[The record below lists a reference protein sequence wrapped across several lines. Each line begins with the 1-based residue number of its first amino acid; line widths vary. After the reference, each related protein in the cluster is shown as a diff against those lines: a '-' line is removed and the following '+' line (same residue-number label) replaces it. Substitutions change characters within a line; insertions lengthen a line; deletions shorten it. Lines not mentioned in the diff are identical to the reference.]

1 MLNILNTGNFLSTTG
16 FNLMTKIQGDME
28 AWIYDIYHTKNVY
41 FLPGYCTLR
50 QLLQSRV
57 LTKLI

>member
-1 MLNILNTGNFLSTTG
+1 
-16 FNLMTKIQGDME
+16 MTKIQGDIE
-28 AWIYDIYHTKNVY
+28 AWIYDMCHTKNVY

>member
-1 MLNILNTGNFLSTTG
+1 MLNILNTGTFISTTG
-16 FNLMTKIQGDME
+16 SNLMTKILGDME
-28 AWIYDIYHTKNVY
+28 VWIYDMCHTKDVY
-41 FLPGYCTLR
+41 FLPRYCTLR